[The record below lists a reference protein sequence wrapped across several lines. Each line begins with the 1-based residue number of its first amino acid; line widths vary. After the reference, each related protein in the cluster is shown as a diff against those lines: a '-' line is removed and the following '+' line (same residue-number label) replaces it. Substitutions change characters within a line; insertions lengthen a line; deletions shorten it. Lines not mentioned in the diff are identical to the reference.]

1 MKHLFIMMA
10 DMVMD
15 QIDNTNNYMLTSF
28 NYFLIIYKYYNLY
41 INIKYKY

>member
-1 MKHLFIMMA
+1 MMA